1 MGSKRH
7 REHLVSGSVGEL
19 YVLFKTACGKCE
31 GILSNERNWQELEK
45 LIILVIDIA
54 CFQPSAVVISVV
66 LNDLMHSLV
75 DEAVNMIVVRCFLI
89 HRKMVNIVR
98 GL

>member
-1 MGSKRH
+1 MKK
-7 REHLVSGSVGEL
+7 HLFEMIL
-19 YVLFKTACGKCE
+19 ILLAALFLTLGNAM
-31 GILSNERNWQELEK
+31 NWQELEEF
-45 LIILVIDIA
+45 IILVIDIA
-54 CFQPSAVVISVV
+54 GFQPSAVVISVV

-75 DEAVNMIVVRCFLI
+75 YEAMNVIVVRCFLI